1 MVATYCTCS
10 ISCSDCGDV
19 RIILVL
25 SFSDRLCLK
34 IQLLQA
40 LLPSSEYSKRAIVF
54 HCCRLCVEPNCVIA
68 WWTTTP
74 YTLRQ
79 VNHLNNLYS
88 NHLQTPIFV
97 ALAGYEYVLTWRE
110 EQTLVWHRKWT
121 MSTWLFLANHYLLLL
136 TTTMSAMPYTRQVSN
151 PLGLSTEFLDR
162 IIQV

>member
-1 MVATYCTCS
+1 MLVGLIVVATYCACS

-25 SFSDRLCLK
+25 SFSGRLCLK

-40 LLPSSEYSKRAIVF
+40 LLLSSEYSKRAIIFRCRRLRVDP
-54 HCCRLCVEPNCVIA
+54 HCAIA

-79 VNHLNNLYS
+79 VNLLNNFYS
-88 NHLQTPIFV
+88 DHLQTPIFV

-110 EQTLVWHRKWT
+110 EQILVWQRKWT
-121 MSTWLFLANHYLLLL
+121 MSTWLFLANRYLLLL
-136 TTTMSAMPYTRQVSN
+136 TTTMSAMPYTRQVSH
-151 PLGLSTEFLDR
+151 GLVL
-162 IIQV
+162 